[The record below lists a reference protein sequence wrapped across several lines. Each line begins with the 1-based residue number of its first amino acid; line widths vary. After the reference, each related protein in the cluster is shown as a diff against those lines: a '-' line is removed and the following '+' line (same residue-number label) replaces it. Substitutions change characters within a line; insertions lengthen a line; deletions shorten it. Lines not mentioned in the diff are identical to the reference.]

1 MRHLNDARSESN
13 AALEVAALQEAAGQ
27 WASHDPDP
35 ATAAALRSMIDGA
48 AADPAELADSF
59 SGNLEFGTAG
69 LRAAMGPGPNRM
81 NRVVVRRA
89 AAGVAAHLLALAAA
103 DGMYRPRAVVGF
115 DARHNSADFARETAA
130 IFAAAGV
137 ETFLMPAPLPT
148 PVLAY
153 AVRALDC
160 EAGIMVTASHNP
172 RQDNGYKVYLGG
184 RAVAPEARGVQIVAP
199 HDSLIAGHIAQVANT
214 KELGDTSGIAMAESG
229 WTVLGPELVA
239 GYIKSVAELADAKA
253 FPDRELK
260 IVHTSMHGVGHET
273 ALAVLARAGFN
284 NVHAVP
290 EQTEPD
296 PEFPTVVFPNP
307 EEPGAM
313 DLAFA
318 LAREVGAALARSDLM
333 VITGGGGGI
342 MAAAHEGAGLEHSLG
357 FNITLPFE
365 QHANPTIDG
374 TDNLLSF
381 HFFFTRKLFFVKEA
395 DALVLCPGGFG
406 TLDEALEVLTLIQ
419 TGKSPLVP
427 VVLLDAPGG
436 GFWQGALDFIR
447 SQLEANR
454 YILPTDLKLVRLV
467 YSAEEA
473 VDEIN
478 QFYANFHSTRWL
490 KRQFVVRM
498 NHPLSE
504 RALAHIQTAFAD
516 LRLSDD
522 FQQLAYGGE
531 EHDEAHFSHLT
542 RLVFN
547 FTGRNQGRLRELVD
561 YINLPENWAQA
572 QGKTQQRVAPEPA

>member
-1 MRHLNDARSESN
+1 MPDQPNDLLTRHFPENGADLMQQVEAQLNLIAPSSPNISLYRDMILTVLRMAQDDRDRWNAKITLKAINELDHAFRVLEQFKSRRKVTVFGSAR
-13 AALEVAALQEAAGQ
+13 
-27 WASHDPDP
+27 
-35 ATAAALRSMIDGA
+35 
-48 AADPAELADSF
+48 
-59 SGNLEFGTAG
+59 
-69 LRAAMGPGPNRM
+69 
-81 NRVVVRRA
+81 
-89 AAGVAAHLLALAAA
+89 
-103 DGMYRPRAVVGF
+103 
-115 DARHNSADFARETAA
+115 
-130 IFAAAGV
+130 
-137 ETFLMPAPLPT
+137 T
-148 PVLAY
+148 PV
-153 AVRALDC
+153 
-160 EAGIMVTASHNP
+160 
-172 RQDNGYKVYLGG
+172 
-184 RAVAPEARGVQIVAP
+184 
-199 HDSLIAGHIAQVANT
+199 
-214 KELGDTSGIAMAESG
+214 ESP
-229 WTVLGPELVA
+229 L
-239 GYIKSVAELADAKA
+239 Y
-253 FPDRELK
+253 
-260 IVHTSMHGVGHET
+260 
-273 ALAVLARAGFN
+273 
-284 NVHAVP
+284 
-290 EQTEPD
+290 
-296 PEFPTVVFPNP
+296 
-307 EEPGAM
+307 
-313 DLAFA
+313 A

-342 MAAAHEGAGLEHSLG
+342 MAAAHEGAGLAHSLG

-374 TDNLLSF
+374 TENLLSF

-427 VVLLDAPGG
+427 VVLLDEPGG

-454 YILPTDLKLVRLV
+454 YILPTDLKLVRL
-467 YSAEEA
+467 
-473 VDEIN
+473 
-478 QFYANFHSTRWL
+478 
-490 KRQFVVRM
+490 